1 MLNLD
6 TTGLPRFKSGEPL
19 NASMPS
25 AATFVRT
32 LGLPLQLVALHPK
45 AGKIIVLGARDA
57 QKLAHGLMKMKAL
70 NDDGYSIYYEVNLS
84 TAQDRRSK
92 LGDITHLRAIVGDA
106 DAKADR
112 TIECCI
118 AAAAALPVPP
128 TFTNITG
135 GGVQVIYL
143 LQEAVRTTPEA
154 CYQYT
159 EIGRAV
165 RDMIDGDAVFDL
177 PRMMRMPGFVN
188 HPTAKKLAAGRVA
201 IKAKVLV
208 ASGRRYKLAELAE
221 TFALPAT
228 PKRAQEYAGQ
238 NADLSG
244 GLTTD
249 RWFDRLPAED
259 KNACLA
265 EMLGVPAVVALANT
279 SDGATEP
286 NWRTIVAA
294 CARSGAPNAF
304 ELCRAWAQ
312 TSTRYSAN
320 DFASRWKSYSDA

>member
-1 MLNLD
+1 MLAIVSPSD
-6 TTGLPRFKSGEPL
+6 TDYKIPRHAITFRSRIREGAGPSSATCGAPTGTGNIIVHHAA
-19 NASMPS
+19 NASN
-25 AATFVRT
+25 
-32 LGLPLQLVALHPK
+32 L
-45 AGKIIVLGARDA
+45 A
-57 QKLAHGLMKMKAL
+57 QAVTEMKAL
-70 NDDGYSIYYEVNLS
+70 NDERYNIYFENNFG
-84 TAQDRRSK
+84 TASNHRSK
-92 LGDITHLRAIVGDA
+92 AGDITHLRAVGGDA
-106 DAKADR
+106 DAKGDR
-112 TIECCI
+112 SIDRCIE
-118 AAAAALPVPP
+118 AAAALPLPP
-128 TFTNITG
+128 TFTNATG
-135 GGVQVIYL
+135 GGIQVVYL
-143 LQEAVRTTPEA
+143 LHEVVKATRENSDL
-154 CYQYT
+154 YT
-159 EIGRAV
+159 KIGRAV

-221 TFALPAT
+221 AFALPAT
-228 PKRAQEYAGQ
+228 PKPAQEYAGL

-320 DFASRWKSYSDA
+320 DFTSRWKSYSDG